1 MVELHCE
8 TDFVAR
14 TDAFRQGIWKIV
26 DSIHENDNVKETK
39 GKEQQTDKDLIDKI
53 VKETKLVQ
61 PLESGSSQ

>member
-39 GKEQQTDKDLIDKI
+39 GKE
-53 VKETKLVQ
+53 
-61 PLESGSSQ
+61 